1 MSALLI
7 HGAGGG
13 AWEWNTWRG
22 VLSAHGIEVHA
33 MELLPVPAGLAATT
47 LDDYLQQV
55 RTALQRLPDPKVV
68 MGASLGGLLA
78 MQVADQADALV
89 LINALPPAPWHGR
102 LPAREWSDI
111 VPWQCGARLQ
121 GTRAALPDADDSS
134 ALFAFRHWRDESGR
148 AMREA
153 CAGVEVA
160 RPPCPMLV
168 IASTDDRDVPPGISR
183 DIAQQWNATLLEA
196 VAASHAG
203 PLLGRQSPEFA
214 RQAVAWLNRIPASA
228 IDSDAVDPRPPYDAA
243 APIGRQEPSR

>member
-13 AWEWNTWRG
+13 AWEWNVWRG

-33 MELLPVPAGLAATT
+33 VELQPVRAGLAATS

-55 RTALQRLPDPKVV
+55 RAALPRLPDPKVM

-78 MQVADQADALV
+78 MQIADQADALV

-102 LPAREWSDI
+102 LPARDWGAI

-121 GTRAALPDADDSS
+121 GTRSALPDADDSS
-134 ALFAFRHWRDESGR
+134 ALFAFRHWRNESGR
-148 AMREA
+148 VMREA
-153 CAGVEVA
+153 CAGVEVD
-160 RPPCPMLV
+160 CPSCPTLMIV
-168 IASTDDRDVPPGISR
+168 SSGDRDVPAQISR
-183 DIAQQWNATLLEA
+183 DFAKEWNATLLEA

-203 PLLGRQSPEFA
+203 PLLGSEAAEHA
-214 RQAVAWLNRIPASA
+214 RQAVAWLNRVCGKGP
-228 IDSDAVDPRPPYDAA
+228 DSDVVDRSPSYDAA
-243 APIGRQEPSR
+243 AQVRHPEPTP